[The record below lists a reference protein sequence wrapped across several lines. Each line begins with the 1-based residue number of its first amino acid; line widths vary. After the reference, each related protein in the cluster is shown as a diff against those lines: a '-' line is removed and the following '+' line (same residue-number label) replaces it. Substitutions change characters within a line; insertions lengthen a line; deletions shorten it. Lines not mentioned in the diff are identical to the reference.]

1 LNKASQCRQKNLKFS
16 KYRHQSEIIKTV
28 HLKENNTGIQ
38 DVETPK
44 HLAED
49 QHRRKIQLMSAALD
63 TTISHHEWHEYFNSL
78 ANSPLPIQLSC
89 KGPNAATHDQE
100 VDETQTTEDTNR
112 RL

>member
-1 LNKASQCRQKNLKFS
+1 VKFS
-16 KYRHQSEIIKTV
+16 KYRHQSEIIKTM

-63 TTISHHEWHEYFNSL
+63 TTTSHHEWHEYFNSL
-78 ANSPLPIQLSC
+78 GNSPLPTICPVRDKMQPHMIR
-89 KGPNAATHDQE
+89 K
-100 VDETQTTEDTNR
+100 
-112 RL
+112 